1 MMHRPFHI
9 IGRSFAVAYANNVQY
24 RAEFL
29 LYMLAGAVPIIV
41 MFAWQSLADAG
52 QISDVSRTWFAAY
65 FFVIFATRQLSPI
78 WLIREM
84 DRQVRLG
91 HLSHHLLR
99 PAPLYWH
106 LVGHHLSDNA
116 IRLPIILI
124 VVPLGLWL
132 FDAWPVIDANRLPL
146 FMLSLMLGVLVHF
159 HTELAIGLTAFWTD
173 QSWAFEDFYTA
184 ALYLLTGFTVPLA
197 MFPQEV
203 QAAISWVPW
212 RYMFGLPA
220 EILVGLHK
228 GAELYWLLGGQVIWA
243 SVSAGCAWLLWRRGL
258 RHFTGAGA

>member
-1 MMHRPFHI
+1 MIGRALHI
-9 IGRSFAVAYANNVQY
+9 LGRSFAVSYASHVQY

-52 QISDVSRTWFAAY
+52 RIGDVSRIWFAAY

-91 HLSHHLLR
+91 SLSNHLLR
-99 PAPLYWH
+99 PAPIYWH
-106 LVGHHLSDNA
+106 LVGRHFSDNA
-116 IRLPIILI
+116 IRLPVILV

-132 FDAWPVIDANRLPL
+132 FDAWPVIETNRLPL
-146 FMLSLMLGVLVHF
+146 FLLSLLLGMLVHF
-159 HTELAIGLTAFWTD
+159 HTEMAIGLTAFWTD

-197 MFPQEV
+197 LFPEGV
-203 QAAISWVPW
+203 QSVIAWVPW

-220 EILVGLHK
+220 EILVGLHH
-228 GAELYWLLGGQVIWA
+228 GTTLYWLLGGQVIWA
-243 SVSAGCAWLLWRRGL
+243 SISAVCAWALWRRGL
-258 RHFTGAGA
+258 RRFTGAGA